1 MAKEEEQRIAKLED
15 QVQKLADQ
23 VQKLADQVQKLADQ
37 VQNLTERLEA
47 LEAKSGGKSF
57 LELYSWAVLTKTV
70 PQPKQKFKQAKEV
83 ETPPASSTPKQ
94 SKKKRDVK
102 KKEVVPTESEDDL
115 SEDSNAPKQKM
126 KKSADSVEHEF
137 TGEGFHKPSTRRR
150 EGSCAPLHYAPRH
163 C

>member
-1 MAKEEEQRIAKLED
+1 MEQEEKQRIAKLED
-15 QVQKLADQ
+15 QVKNLET
-23 VQKLADQVQKLADQ
+23 Q

-47 LEAKSGGKSF
+47 LDAKSGGKSF

-70 PQPKQKFKQAKEV
+70 PQPKQKSKKAKEV
-83 ETPPASSTPKQ
+83 ETPPAPSTPKR

-115 SEDSNAPKQKM
+115 SEDSSAPKQKK
-126 KKSADSVEHEF
+126 KKSADSVEHVF
-137 TGEGFHKPSTRRR
+137 TGEGFFKPSTRRR
-150 EGSCAPLHYAPRH
+150 EGSCAPLHYTPRH